1 MSSMT
6 PWRVLMAMLAAAGL
20 ALAGCASTPA
30 PDQETRQVLAPTG
43 KLRVGVYLG
52 SPTSMV
58 RDAGTREPRG
68 VTYELGR
75 ELAQRLGVPFEA
87 VEFSPVSG
95 VGDAMKDWRVDF
107 TLTKPHPARAM
118 LGGFTPPL

>member
-6 PWRVLMAMLAAAGL
+6 RWRVLIAMLGGAGL

-75 ELAQRLGVPFEA
+75 ELAQRLGLPFEA
-87 VEFSPVSG
+87 VGFPPVSD
-95 VGDAMKDWRVDF
+95 VVDAMEDGRVDF
-107 TLTKPHPARAM
+107 TLTKATPARSIVV
-118 LGGFTPPL
+118 

>member
-6 PWRVLMAMLAAAGL
+6 RWRVLIAMLGGAGL

-87 VEFSPVSG
+87 VEFPRGSDG
-95 VGDAMKDWRVDF
+95 VGAMLDGRGGFFVTQDRE
-107 TLTKPHPARAM
+107 ARA
-118 LGGFTPPL
+118 LPV